1 MATPKRVRKNE
12 EKDYASI
19 YEEQFVRNNDPAKLG
34 MAASTRQLTDAVN
47 RARAQRTERQKNAA
61 MTNRRQAQYD
71 AMARNAGT
79 SATQSGYSQYAGQEV
94 RQPKTTSATQVGGYN
109 PTDVGAAARS
119 RQQAEAADQQRI
131 QAEQRRFG
139 LDRELAGRSDQF
151 ARQEELGN
159 AYMKRQQEIQGMQAQ
174 KDAKAYQI
182 TQANIYDQM
191 RQGRISQIEKEQ
203 QDRER
208 RIIDELRGRVGL
220 PPIEDLTVAERAQ
233 RANRELG
240 EPRRQRERRN
250 YIAGFQRNAAMT
262 DRRQAELD
270 AMNQMPTMG
279 EIADPRRE
287 AFLEQ
292 ERRKE
297 EQAAIQAER
306 AAGAQGFQQMGA
318 NREQEIL
325 QADREEAMAARGDY
339 LQNQFDMGNP
349 DVAGDLR
356 AKQLEQERI
365 AAERGANPEASS
377 LQALS
382 KVQEIDARRRE
393 YENEVLRGKGT
404 GEMAA
409 ARREEVSQAISSKAQ
424 AEAKAKREEQ
434 ERIQSERREAEQIK
448 QQVLIDKG
456 NEAAKLVADGEQK
469 LYDQLQAE
477 RDVILQEYNVKYEAL
492 LAKAQQAAE
501 ARGSL
506 ASQGFG
512 GGIGQSIQE
521 YLSAA
526 EINQLMML
534 DMEKEQKL
542 EALRQAEENVPMQAM
557 ENEMKALQLGAAT
570 MELKSQ
576 FAQSLATSVV
586 SGSTG
591 LDDAQAMAEEYGLEN
606 IQDLI
611 IRAAKAEIKAGQ
623 SPEVVKQNL
632 IELGIDPALLTE
644 TAEEAAITGNFTE
657 TSNDFLASLQRALSD
672 ADKNDLTLDSFYE
685 NAYASGMGGIGTAN
699 LMTPIMAL
707 VGSLGFLPDFGIGS
721 EDLSVMAGDLMQTTF
736 YKDFAEQLQSSAGM
750 SSEVR
755 GIRDIATQSQG
766 LGFYNDNYILTV
778 DGQQYTMKGQ
788 DIVTLVATLKA
799 SNLKIPEGLLA
810 IAEEVYNEDLGTGWM
825 RFKEAFGGN
834 ASYSKELYKQIMNK

>member
-1 MATPKRVRKNE
+1 M
-12 EKDYASI
+12 
-19 YEEQFVRNNDPAKLG
+19 
-34 MAASTRQLTDAVN
+34 
-47 RARAQRTERQKNAA
+47 TE
-61 MTNRRQAQYD
+61 
-71 AMARNAGT
+71 
-79 SATQSGYSQYAGQEV
+79 
-94 RQPKTTSATQVGGYN
+94 
-109 PTDVGAAARS
+109 
-119 RQQAEAADQQRI
+119 
-131 QAEQRRFG
+131 
-139 LDRELAGRSDQF
+139 
-151 ARQEELGN
+151 
-159 AYMKRQQEIQGMQAQ
+159 
-174 KDAKAYQI
+174 
-182 TQANIYDQM
+182 
-191 RQGRISQIEKEQ
+191 
-203 QDRER
+203 
-208 RIIDELRGRVGL
+208 
-220 PPIEDLTVAERAQ
+220 
-233 RANRELG
+233 
-240 EPRRQRERRN
+240 
-250 YIAGFQRNAAMT
+250 
-262 DRRQAELD
+262 RRQAELD
-270 AMNQMPTMG
+270 AMNQIPTMG
-279 EIADPRRE
+279 EIADPRRD

-292 ERRKE
+292 EKRKE
-297 EQAAIQAER
+297 EQAAIQADR

-318 NREQEIL
+318 DREQQIL
-325 QADREEAMAARGDY
+325 QADRNEVMAARGDY
-339 LQNQFDMGNP
+339 LQNQFSAGGP

-356 AKQLEQERI
+356 AQQLEQERI
-365 AAERGANPEASS
+365 AAERGADPAASS

-382 KVQEIDARRRE
+382 RVQEIDAGRRQ

-434 ERIQSERREAEQIK
+434 ERIQSERKETEQIK

-477 RDVILQEYNVKYEAL
+477 RDVILQEYNVKYESY

-534 DMEKEQKL
+534 EMEKEQKL
-542 EALRQAEENVPMQAM
+542 EALRQAEENVPIQAM
-557 ENEMKALQLGAAT
+557 ENEMKALQLGSAT

-632 IELGIDPALLTE
+632 QELGIDPALLTE
-644 TAEEAAITGNFTE
+644 TAEEATITGNFTE
-657 TSNDFLASLQRALSD
+657 TSNNFLTSLQGALAD

-685 NAYASGMGGIGTAN
+685 NLFSSGFIGSTLAVSGTPLMGLI
-699 LMTPIMAL
+699 
-707 VGSLGFLPDFGIGS
+707 GSLGLLPDFGLGA
-721 EDLSVMAGDLMQTTF
+721 EDLGVMAGDLMQTTF
-736 YKDFAEQLQSSAGM
+736 YQDFAEQLQSSAGM
-750 SSEVR
+750 ASQVS
-755 GIRDIATQSQG
+755 GTRDVATQSQG
-766 LGFYNDNYILTV
+766 LGFYNDNYILNV

-788 DIVTLVATLKA
+788 DIVTLVSTLKA
-799 SNLKIPEGLLA
+799 SNLKIPAGLAA
-810 IAEEVYNEDLGTGWM
+810 IAEEVYNEGLGTGFM
-825 RFKEAFGGN
+825 RLKEVVGGN
-834 ASYSKELYKQIMNK
+834 ASYSQELYKQIMNK